1 MIRGVGNWVPCEL
14 NPRDIEC
21 RFSREKLLQRPKK
34 KKNER
39 KGFLHQIVTDDEK
52 WVHYD
57 YPKRWATYEYPG
69 LSLEDHTITIS
80 SAAKYAIY
88 IFFVDHE
95 IRGVSGDLLQRL
107 RLSEL
112 ETEAFLP
119 NTDLEIFLILSFKW
133 HFDVILDFALVQR
146 MQCLKSDGPW
156 SNSQRLVR
164 QLSLL

>member
-1 MIRGVGNWVPCEL
+1 MLCIWWDQLGVAYYE
-14 NPRDIEC
+14 
-21 RFSREKLLQRPKK
+21 LLQP
-34 KKNER
+34 NER
-39 KGFLHQIVTDDEK
+39 
-52 WVHYD
+52 
-57 YPKRWATYEYPG
+57 
-69 LSLEDHTITIS
+69 ITG
-80 SAAKYAIY
+80 
-88 IFFVDHE
+88 E
-95 IRGVSGDLLQRL
+95 QRL

-164 QLSLL
+164 QLALL